1 MDEKSILEANKQAV
15 ARFMELL
22 VDPNKSDQVADFI
35 TESYI
40 QHNPNIPSGRQA
52 IIDFT
57 KSERAQTARDEMRPA
72 GRPVLVAE
80 GDLVVMMLPRK
91 VPHPTRPG
99 EFYNSYW
106 FDMWRIENGKL
117 AEHWDA
123 APLEP

>member
-1 MDEKSILEANKQAV
+1 MDEKSVLEANKQAV

-22 VDPNKSDQVADFI
+22 VDPAKSDQAADFI

-57 KSERAQTARDEMRPA
+57 KSARAQTARDEMRPA
-72 GRPVLVAE
+72 GKPVLIAE

-99 EFYNSYW
+99 EFYDSYW

>member
-1 MDEKSILEANKQAV
+1 VDEKSVLEANKQAV

-22 VDPNKSDQVADFI
+22 VDPAKSDQAADFI

-57 KSERAQTARDEMRPA
+57 KSARAQTARDEMRPA
-72 GRPVLVAE
+72 GKPVLIAE

-99 EFYNSYW
+99 EFYDSYW